1 MSLTSLNNFGVK
13 SELTTGFPESL
24 QHLEFFE
31 NIGTAIGFQALE
43 YNLLG
48 VLNTAVGYQA
58 VGGETAISG
67 DGITAIGT
75 QAMYNNS
82 ASYNTGTGARAGYN
96 NATGT
101 RNSYYGYTAGYYNK
115 TGSDQAYVGYA
126 AGENAL
132 GDRNVF
138 VGSSSGGT
146 TSSTSD
152 NVGVGAESEATG
164 GGSVAIGRGAD
175 VSGAN
180 SVAIGESAQASG
192 ANSFVVGPNI
202 ASTGDRS
209 LILMP
214 RQDGLPFSSTKAET
228 LNVYDRLLG
237 EREITGNYKV
247 SLLGDRI
254 LLDNS
259 FNRVNLDSGG
269 MSFYSDSTVTFLSP
283 TNFVSAAN
291 FVTGS
296 ANFNVPTT
304 LDGPTNVNGPAN
316 LYNVHHAN
324 ASNLFVTSTLVC
336 DGNAMFN
343 SNVSLFGKTFATDI
357 TATDADVATAYINV
371 LNGNQADFEDVD
383 TEIATIDK
391 LRVTE
396 STTLAGTFTL
406 SNFSGPAGAAEI
418 TNDLSVGE
426 TTITKNLHVSSGDF
440 SIPRLLITES
450 VDISGMF
457 SLSNVEKGMVR
468 GTFEIGESLAV
479 GSNVDVGSHIYF
491 RNAKDSAGQSSW
503 GIGLHNPYPDSPE
516 LADLVLRSSD
526 TTEVRF
532 TQDFAAGVMNFT
544 GSHTA
549 AHAIRADDVADCV
562 GKIVVASGDYE
573 GLDGAPSIEM
583 DEAIPV
589 VRLAE
594 DACDP
599 AVFGVVSSVED
610 GDARDHVF
618 SLGNMRFNRRKARP
632 GARVRVNS
640 VGEGCVLVCNCNGRL
655 RNGDLIV
662 SSHVPG
668 LGMRQGDDVV
678 RSCTVAKI
686 TQDCDFAAG
695 DTVAHAGSVYRSQ
708 LVGCVYKM

>member
-58 VGGETAISG
+58 IGAESAFSG
-67 DGITAIGT
+67 DGLTAVGT
-75 QAMYNNS
+75 QTLFNNNGNF
-82 ASYNTGTGARAGYN
+82 NTGTGARAGYSN
-96 NATGT
+96 SAGT

-115 TGSDQAYVGYA
+115 SGNDQTYLGYA

-132 GDRNVF
+132 GDKNVF
-138 VGSSSGGT
+138 VGSSSGGSA
-146 TSSTSD
+146 SSTS
-152 NVGVGAESEATG
+152 NNIGVGANANATG
-164 GGSVAIGRGAD
+164 GGSVSIGTGAAVSGNNTIAIGGNSE
-175 VSGAN
+175 VSG
-180 SVAIGESAQASG
+180 E
-192 ANSFVVGPNI
+192 NSFVVGPNI
-202 ASTGDRS
+202 TSQGDRS

-214 RQDGLPFSSTKAET
+214 RQDGLPFSSTKDET
-228 LNVYDRLLG
+228 LNVYNRLLG

-259 FNRVNLDSGG
+259 FNRVNLDSSG

-283 TNFVSAAN
+283 TNFVAPAN

-296 ANFNVPTT
+296 ANFNVPATF
-304 LDGPTNVNGPAN
+304 DGLTNVNGPAN

-324 ASNLFVTSTLVC
+324 ACNLFVRNTIVS

-343 SNVSLFGKTFATDI
+343 SNVSLFGKTFATNL
-357 TATDADVATAYINV
+357 TATDADVSSAYINV

-391 LRVTE
+391 LTVTE
-396 STTLAGTFTL
+396 STALAGTFSL
-406 SNFSGPAGAAEI
+406 SNFAGAAQI
-418 TNDLSVGE
+418 TNDLAVGE
-426 TTITKNLHVSSGDF
+426 TTTTKNLHVSSGDL
-440 SIPRLLITES
+440 SIARLSITDS
-450 VDISGMF
+450 VDVNGTF
-457 SLSNVEKGMVR
+457 SLSNVEKGVV
-468 GTFEIGESLAV
+468 GGSFEIGESLAV
-479 GSNVDVGSHIYF
+479 GSNVDVGSNIYF
-491 RNAKDSAGQSSW
+491 RNALDPAGVSSW
-503 GIGLHNPYPDSPE
+503 GIGLHNPYPNSPE

-532 TQDFAAGVMNFT
+532 TQDFSAGIMNFT

-549 AHAIRADDVADCV
+549 AHAIREEDVADCV
-562 GKIVVASGDYE
+562 GKIVVASGEYE
-573 GLDGAPSIEM
+573 GLDGKGAIEM

-594 DACDP
+594 GACDP

-610 GDARDHVF
+610 GHARDHVF
-618 SLGNMRFNRRKARP
+618 RLGNLMFNRRKARP

-640 VGEGCVLVCNCNGRL
+640 VGEGCVLVCECNGPL

-668 LGMRQGDDVV
+668 IGMRQDDDVI
-678 RSCTVAKI
+678 RNFTVAKI
-686 TQDCDFAAG
+686 TQDCYFGEAG
-695 DTVAHAGSVYRSQ
+695 VLAHDGSLFRFQ